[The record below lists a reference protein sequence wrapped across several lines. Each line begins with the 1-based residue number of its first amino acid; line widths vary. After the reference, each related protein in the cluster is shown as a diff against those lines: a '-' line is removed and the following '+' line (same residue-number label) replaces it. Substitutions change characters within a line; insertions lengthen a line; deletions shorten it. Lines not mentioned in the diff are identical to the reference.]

1 MWIGDIQIESTFI
14 ENIQYLKLR
23 LIIHFSSEESHFRLV
38 FTHTLVKYFGMISQ
52 KTMSAARSAPLA
64 LHGFLGKVST
74 PQSALGWVE
83 DWVPAPPQL
92 RGAACIPSTSVWAS
106 KIAGRFDSYF
116 FCHEFPED
124 ARS

>member
-1 MWIGDIQIESTFI
+1 MKNT
-14 ENIQYLKLR
+14 QYLKLR

-38 FTHTLVKYFGMISQ
+38 FTHTLVKYFGMIAP
-52 KTMSAARSAPLA
+52 KAAASLPHDLSWVS
-64 LHGFLGKVST
+64 GVVST
-74 PQSALGWVE
+74 PQSALGGVE

-92 RGAACIPSTSVWAS
+92 RGAAITFPSTSVWA
-106 KIAGRFDSYF
+106 KIAGRLTPIS

>member
-1 MWIGDIQIESTFI
+1 MK
-14 ENIQYLKLR
+14 NIQYLKLR

-38 FTHTLVKYFGMISQ
+38 FTHTLVKILWDDCSQ
-52 KTMSAARSAPLA
+52 SQCLQQGLPHDLA
-64 LHGFLGKVST
+64 WVSGEVST
-74 PQSALGWVE
+74 PQSALGGVE

-92 RGAACIPSTSVWAS
+92 RGAAITFLSTSVWA
-106 KIAGRFDSYF
+106 KIAGRLTPIS